1 MKQKVTY
8 IISDINKVVFFEHT
22 ALGLRAQGFDVSFIL
37 INCATAHL
45 ATFLTT
51 EKFTVHH
58 LQVNRILFSWR
69 QIMQCARIL
78 KSIKPNAVHS
88 HMAVANWVGLWAA
101 RIANV
106 PMRVFTR
113 HSGYPLYPT
122 LKEISIDK
130 IQNKLATHIV
140 AITQNVSS
148 LLHAQKVPAH
158 KITLI
163 HHGFDIERMMHP
175 IPTEVA
181 AIKQKY
187 NPTNNYPV
195 IGVVA
200 RWIELKG
207 IQYIIPAF
215 KQLLVDYPNAKLCL
229 FNSND
234 SEGYG
239 AELKK
244 LCATIPANN
253 IQIVAFENNVYDLY
267 QLFDIYVHVPVN
279 ERCEAFGQTYIEA
292 LAAGI
297 PSVFTLSGIAPEFII
312 HEKNALVVEFNNS
325 EVIYNAINKILS
337 SPELK
342 TKLVTQGQK
351 DVSEKFSLQGYINKL
366 VTFYNEP

>member
-1 MKQKVTY
+1 VNLKITY

-122 LKEISIDK
+122 LKETIVDK

-140 AITQNVSS
+140 AITQNVSN
-148 LLHAQKVPAH
+148 LLQAQNVPAH
-158 KITLI
+158 KIILI
-163 HHGFDIERMMHP
+163 HHGFDIARMMHP
-175 IPTEVA
+175 IPNEVA
-181 AIKQKY
+181 AIQQKY

-239 AELKK
+239 VELKK
-244 LCATIPANN
+244 LCATIPTEN
-253 IQIVAFENNVYDLY
+253 IHCIGVEDNVYALY
-267 QLFDIYVHVPVN
+267 KLCDVYVHVPIN
-279 ERCEAFGQTYIEA
+279 EGCEAFGQTYVEA

-297 PSVFTLSGIAPEFII
+297 PSVFTLSGVAPEFIRDK
-312 HEKNALVVEFNNS
+312 KNALVVDFKNS
-325 EVIYNAINKILS
+325 GDIYNAMKTILT

-342 TKLVTQGQK
+342 NELIAQGQK
-351 DVSEKFSLQGYINKL
+351 DVIEKFSVQQYINKL
-366 VTFYNEP
+366 ATLYTH

>member
-1 MKQKVTY
+1 
-8 IISDINKVVFFEHT
+8 VVFFEHT
-22 ALGLRAQGFDVSFIL
+22 ALGLRVQGFDVSFIL
-37 INCATAHL
+37 INCTTAHL

-51 EKFTVHH
+51 EKFIVHH

-122 LKEISIDK
+122 LKETIVDK

-140 AITQNVSS
+140 AITQNVSN
-148 LLHAQKVPAH
+148 LLQAQNVPAH
-158 KITLI
+158 KIILI
-163 HHGFDIERMMHP
+163 HHGFDIARMMHP

-181 AIKQKY
+181 AIQQKY

-239 AELKK
+239 VELKK
-244 LCATIPANN
+244 LCATIPTEN
-253 IQIVAFENNVYDLY
+253 INCIGVEDNVYALY
-267 QLFDIYVHVPVN
+267 KLCDVYVHVPIN
-279 ERCEAFGQTYIEA
+279 EGCEAFGQTYVEA

-297 PSVFTLSGIAPEFII
+297 PSVFTLSGVAPEFIRDK
-312 HEKNALVVEFNNS
+312 KNALVVGFKNS
-325 EVIYNAINKILS
+325 EDIYNAIKTILT

-342 TKLVTQGQK
+342 NELIAQGQK
-351 DVSEKFSLQGYINKL
+351 DVIEKFSVQQYINKL
-366 VTFYNEP
+366 ATLYTH